1 MMKVEVIYLWKGL
14 EKWQAD
20 DLKKILDLSKVKEHT
35 ARYELSPV
43 IYKAE
48 DIGPGLK
55 AELDKIL
62 KTYYGI
68 RSIKFYL
75 EPIVKPTKNKL
86 RPKQLRG
93 ICLNWPGEE

>member
-1 MMKVEVIYLWKGL
+1 MMKVEVIYLWKADSK
-14 EKWQAD
+14 EKPE
-20 DLKKILDLSKVKEHT
+20 LNTLKEHT

-55 AELDKIL
+55 TELDKIL

-75 EPIVKPTKNKL
+75 EPITKPTKNKL

>member
-1 MMKVEVIYLWKGL
+1 MMKIEVIYLWK
-14 EKWQAD
+14 A
-20 DLKKILDLSKVKEHT
+20 DLKEKPELDTLKEHT
-35 ARYELSPV
+35 VRYKIP
-43 IYKAE
+43 IYKTT
-48 DIGPGLK
+48 DVGPRLK
-55 AELDKIL
+55 AEMDSIL